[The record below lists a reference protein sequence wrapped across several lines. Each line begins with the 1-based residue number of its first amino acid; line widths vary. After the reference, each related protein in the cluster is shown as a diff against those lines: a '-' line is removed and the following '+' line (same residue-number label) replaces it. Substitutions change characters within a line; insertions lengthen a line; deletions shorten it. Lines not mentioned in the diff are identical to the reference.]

1 MAKGSHMKFIR
12 ISTVLFAACLFLSGY
27 AVHADIVIDN
37 FNEGAASIVVNDSST
52 QATDTDSGLST
63 TNTVGGERHSVLNW
77 QAGTSDTTLNI
88 NQSGEL
94 IEKCGFGS
102 QPANDGWFEL
112 IYGNSS
118 DLNVDLTQGGTNNTF
133 GILFLFS
140 DIAGTTT
147 VSVTTTGLGT
157 STLSKS
163 NPMGGEM
170 STWVW
175 FDYSAFSA
183 GADFANVDKISVRSD
198 GVAGADTIFDMFETS
213 VVPEP
218 ASFALF
224 GLSGLVVW
232 RLRRKKS

>member
-1 MAKGSHMKFIR
+1 MKSHYFL
-12 ISTVLFAACLFLSGY
+12 TVLFVACLLVCGC
-27 AVHADIVIDN
+27 AAARADIVIDN
-37 FNEGAASIVVNDSST
+37 FNQGGASIVVNNSST
-52 QATDTDSGLST
+52 QATDTDTGLAT
-63 TNTVGGERHSVLNW
+63 TNTIGGERYAVLNW

-102 QPANDGWFEL
+102 QPANDGWFEV

-118 DLNVDLTQGGTNNTF
+118 DLNADLTQGGTNNTF

-147 VSVTTTGLGT
+147 VSVTTSGLGT
-157 STLSKS
+157 STLSRS
-163 NPMGGEM
+163 NPMGGDM

-175 FDYSAFSA
+175 FDYAAFSA

-198 GVAGADTIFDMFETS
+198 GVAGADTIFDMFGTS

-224 GLSGLVVW
+224 GMAGLVI
-232 RLRRKKS
+232 LRMRRNKKT